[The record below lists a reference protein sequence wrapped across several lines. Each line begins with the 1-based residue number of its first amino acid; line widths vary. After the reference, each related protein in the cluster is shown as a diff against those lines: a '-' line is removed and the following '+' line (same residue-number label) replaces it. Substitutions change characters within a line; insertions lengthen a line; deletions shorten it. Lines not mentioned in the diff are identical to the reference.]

1 MYGANTDVV
10 EGAKAV
16 RTVST
21 LSSRCEAIGNSGTH
35 ILAYGGNNTS
45 GPIEVATACN
55 TRERFDFETET
66 LVTCPVVIP
75 INTQLG
81 LRGAETSNTS
91 REGVG
96 IGNAG
101 DPSFT
106 LQSAHSHAVASIAC
120 PVADSLT
127 VGASQTYGFSGDI
140 IAHTLRGEGFDSS
153 EDGTGRGTPLVV
165 SSVPQPQSFDWQAG
179 VGTSDKSRTCIHD
192 TPGRTR
198 ALTSCKTL
206 AVTVFDS
213 KSTGVQNSEDISPTL
228 RSMNSAQNHPNAGG
242 QLAIAFG
249 WQNSEHQGDSCSE
262 SVTPTLDK
270 SKTPAVMASSAVRRL
285 TPKECE
291 RLQGFPD
298 NWTWIPEQN
307 RRKIEEDYYAYIL
320 LSFPDMSPEEAERL
334 SKDGPRYK
342 ALGNAFAVPV
352 VRWIAK
358 RLVAEIKRSEE
369 SC

>member
-66 LVTCPVVIP
+66 L
-75 INTQLG
+75 
-81 LRGAETSNTS
+81 
-91 REGVG
+91 
-96 IGNAG
+96 
-101 DPSFT
+101 
-106 LQSAHSHAVASIAC
+106 
-120 PVADSLT
+120 
-127 VGASQTYGFSGDI
+127 

-153 EDGTGRGTPLVV
+153 EDGTGRGTPLVIAYMPARSLGKDGV
-165 SSVPQPQSFDWQAG
+165 ITDHFAEREISDALHTKTGQGNKAPLIVPPQPQSFDWQAG
-179 VGTSDKSRTCIHD
+179 GGGSDKSRTYIHD

-298 NWTWIPEQN
+298 NWTWIPEQD

-320 LSFPDMSPEEAERL
+320 RSFPDMSPEEAERL